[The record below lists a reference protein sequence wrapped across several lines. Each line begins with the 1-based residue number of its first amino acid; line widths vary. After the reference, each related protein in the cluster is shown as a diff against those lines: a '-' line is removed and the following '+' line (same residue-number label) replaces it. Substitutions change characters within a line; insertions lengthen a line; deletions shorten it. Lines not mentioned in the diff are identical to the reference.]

1 MLQGFMVLIGT
12 DGLYDGMNALA
23 RKIVGLMETD
33 VKKRQGNCRS
43 YENKAKTLG

>member
-23 RKIVGLMETD
+23 RKIVHQVDPGM
-33 VKKRQGNCRS
+33 KS
-43 YENKAKTLG
+43 